1 MAFSG
6 SEPAA
11 WPAFP
16 QRNYLG
22 IDLLRRQSIFRCCN
36 AAIERNWAITP
47 VPRIISRR
55 GAGAEST
62 ILLHDLSADL
72 ANRRVLIAGA
82 TAATDRAD
90 QLAAF
95 DQRKS

>member
-1 MAFSG
+1 LADVPSTELFRDRFVAAPVDFSMLQCG
-6 SEPAA
+6 D
-11 WPAFP
+11 
-16 QRNYLG
+16 RTH
-22 IDLLRRQSIFRCCN
+22 
-36 AAIERNWAITP
+36 WAITP

-90 QLAAF
+90 QLAALTHTILPVEVVVCW
-95 DQRKS
+95 